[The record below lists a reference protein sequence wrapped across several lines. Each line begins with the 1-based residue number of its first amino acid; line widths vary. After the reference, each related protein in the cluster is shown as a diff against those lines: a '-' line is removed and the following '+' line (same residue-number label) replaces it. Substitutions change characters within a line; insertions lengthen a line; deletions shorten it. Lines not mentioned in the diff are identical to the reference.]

1 LVDASKLTENKER
14 MAQIPIIGN
23 LAKFSKPE

>member
-1 LVDASKLTENKER
+1 LVDASKLTDNKER
-14 MAQIPIIGN
+14 RAQMPIIGN